1 MPYIPKAHEK
11 YNMLP
16 ICQKYNVEIFVWD
29 NKLFKK
35 IQSLTNLNDHMLC
48 PYQRYKSYDEFLE
61 NMNNLINRFPNLKRE
76 IIEYRKSVMKMNNK
90 DEWGIV
96 QYIGK
101 SNYEFTNGK
110 YYYVPMYTEN
120 GLWTIIGIIDN
131 EEYTAFEVWS
141 TKCTNPVNLTEN
153 FKIIID
159 PSNGL
164 KETFIKLMK
173 HQLPPKII

>member
-29 NKLFKK
+29 NKLLKK
-35 IQSLTNLNDHMLC
+35 IQSLTNLNDYMLC

-61 NMNNLINRFPNLKRE
+61 NINNLINRFPNLKRE

-96 QYIGK
+96 Q
-101 SNYEFTNGK
+101 
-110 YYYVPMYTEN
+110 
-120 GLWTIIGIIDN
+120 
-131 EEYTAFEVWS
+131 
-141 TKCTNPVNLTEN
+141 
-153 FKIIID
+153 
-159 PSNGL
+159 
-164 KETFIKLMK
+164 
-173 HQLPPKII
+173 